1 MGTPSNESH
10 IILALQALENDPR
23 LSVRK
28 AAKLYNVSRTT
39 LTRRQNGKHSR
50 AEIIVKSRKLSN
62 LEERTIIQ
70 RVLKLESQGF
80 PVRIGGVEDMANLL
94 RRERDASPVGKNWAE
109 NFIRRQPELR
119 TQKTRSYDNQRALCE
134 DPEKIRAWFRLVANF
149 TAKFGIRVEDI
160 YNFDEAGFLMGILG
174 TTTVVTS
181 SDRTTK
187 PKLVQPGNREWV
199 TVIQG
204 INSQGWAVPP
214 FIVFKGKWHL
224 ASWYEKQNFP
234 AGWRIAISENG
245 WTTNEV
251 TLEWLK
257 HFEKFTRTKTV
268 GTYRLLVL
276 DGHESHHSADFEE
289 YCRTN
294 NILTLCMPAHSSH
307 LLQPLDIGCFGPLKK
322 AYSRQI
328 ENLVRTRIT
337 HVSKEA
343 FIPAFV
349 EAFKA
354 TITKK
359 NIQGGFRGAG
369 LVPYDPEIVISQL
382 DIRLSTPTPENSR
395 PATSHSWVSKTPQ
408 TTKDASSQTTLIKQ
422 RIIRHQSSSPTPILE
437 AMDLFAKGT
446 AKVMQENILLRTELE
461 RVQKANNELSR
472 RRRTKRQLI
481 QQGGTL
487 DLQDIQELETQA
499 DVQSQILKEEGQSR
513 GKKRQGESHNR
524 RCGGCGQAGHNK
536 RTCQGSRAA
545 SYDSEYVLW

>member
-187 PKLVQPGNREWV
+187 PKMVQPSNREWV

-257 HFEKFTRTKTV
+257 HFEKFTRTKIV

-354 TITKK
+354 TMTKK
-359 NIQGGFRGAG
+359 NIQGGFRGARACTIR
-369 LVPYDPEIVISQL
+369 PRDSDISA
-382 DIRLSTPTPENSR
+382 R
-395 PATSHSWVSKTPQ
+395 
-408 TTKDASSQTTLIKQ
+408 
-422 RIIRHQSSSPTPILE
+422 
-437 AMDLFAKGT
+437 
-446 AKVMQENILLRTELE
+446 
-461 RVQKANNELSR
+461 
-472 RRRTKRQLI
+472 
-481 QQGGTL
+481 
-487 DLQDIQELETQA
+487 
-499 DVQSQILKEEGQSR
+499 
-513 GKKRQGESHNR
+513 
-524 RCGGCGQAGHNK
+524 
-536 RTCQGSRAA
+536 
-545 SYDSEYVLW
+545 Y

>member
-134 DPEKIRAWFRLVANF
+134 DLEKIRAWFRLVANF

-545 SYDSEYVLW
+545 SYDSEYVL

>member
-545 SYDSEYVLW
+545 SYDSEYVL

>member
-1 MGTPSNESH
+1 M
-10 IILALQALENDPR
+10 
-23 LSVRK
+23 
-28 AAKLYNVSRTT
+28 
-39 LTRRQNGKHSR
+39 
-50 AEIIVKSRKLSN
+50 KSRKLSN
-62 LEERTIIQ
+62 LEEGTIVQ
-70 RVLKLESQGF
+70 RVFKLDSQGF
-80 PVRIGGVEDMANLL
+80 FVRISSVEDMANQL
-94 RRERDASPVGKNWAE
+94 RRERDASPVGKRWAI
-109 NFIRRQPELR
+109 NFIQRQPELKSR
-119 TQKTRSYDNQRALCE
+119 KTRSYDNQRALCE
-134 DPEKIRAWFRLVANF
+134 DPEKIQAWFKLVVNF
-149 TAKFGIRVEDI
+149 IAKFGIRVEDI
-160 YNFDEAGFLMGILG
+160 YNFDETGFLMGILG

-224 ASWYEKQNFP
+224 ASWYEKEYFP
-234 AGWRIAISENG
+234 DDWRIAVSENG

-251 TLEWLK
+251 TLKWLK
-257 HFEKFTRTKTV
+257 HFEKFTRPKTV

-276 DGHESHHSADFEE
+276 DGHESHHSAAFEE

-307 LLQPLDIGCFGPLKK
+307 LLQPLDVGCFGPLKK

-328 ENLVRTRIT
+328 ENLIRTQIT

-354 TITKK
+354 TMTKE

-369 LVPYDPEIVISQL
+369 LVPYDPEVVISQL
-382 DIRLSTPTPENSR
+382 DIRLFTPTPENSR

-408 TTKDASSQTTLIKQ
+408 TTKDASLQTTLIKQ
-422 RIIRHQSSSPTPILE
+422 RIVRHQSSFPTPILE

-446 AKVMQENILLRTELE
+446 AKVMQENILLRTELK

-487 DLQDIQELETQA
+487 DLQDIQELETQT
-499 DVQSQILKEEGQSR
+499 DVQGQILKEEGQSR
-513 GKKRQGESHNR
+513 GKKRQGESHDR
-524 RCGGCGQAGHNK
+524 RCRGCGQTGHNK
-536 RTCQGSRAA
+536 RTCHSGRAT
-545 SYDSEYVLW
+545 SYDSENVE

>member
-187 PKLVQPGNREWV
+187 PKLVQSSNREWV

-545 SYDSEYVLW
+545 SYDSEYVL

>member
-1 MGTPSNESH
+1 METASKESLM
-10 IILALQALENDPR
+10 ILALQALKNDPK

-28 AAKLYNVSRTT
+28 AAQIYRVSPTT
-39 LTRRQNGKHSR
+39 LTRRQKGKPSQ
-50 AEIIVKSRKLSN
+50 AETTVKSRKLSN
-62 LEERTIIQ
+62 LEEKTIVQ
-70 RVLKLESQGF
+70 RLLKLDSQGF
-80 PVRIGGVEDMANLL
+80 PVRIRGVEDMANLL

-109 NFIRRQPELR
+109 NFIRRQPELQ

-134 DPEKIRAWFRLVANF
+134 DPEKIQDWFRLVANF
-149 TAKFGIRVEDI
+149 IAKFGICVEDI
-160 YNFDEAGFLMGILG
+160 YNFDETGFLMGILG

-187 PKLVQPGNREWV
+187 PKLIQPGNREWV

-224 ASWYEKQNFP
+224 ASWYEKEYFP
-234 AGWRIAISENG
+234 DDWRIAVSENG

-257 HFEKFTRTKTV
+257 HFEKFTRLKTV

-276 DGHESHHSADFEE
+276 DGHESHHSAAFEE

-307 LLQPLDIGCFGPLKK
+307 LLQPLDVGCFGPLKK

-337 HVSKEA
+337 YVSKES

-354 TITKK
+354 TMTKE

-369 LVPYDPEIVISQL
+369 LVPYDPKVVISQL
-382 DIRLSTPTPENSR
+382 DIKLFTPTPESSR
-395 PATSHSWVSKTPQ
+395 PATSHSWVSRTPQ
-408 TTKDASSQTTLIKQ
+408 TTKHASSQTTLIKQ
-422 RIIRHQSSSPTPILE
+422 KIVRHHSSSPTPILE

-487 DLQDIQELETQA
+487 DLQDIQELETQT
-499 DVQSQILKEEGQSR
+499 DVQGQLLKEEGQSR
-513 GKKRQGESHNR
+513 GKKRQGESHDR
-524 RCGGCGQAGHNK
+524 RCGGCGKTGHNK
-536 RTCQGSRAA
+536 RTCRASRAA
-545 SYDSEYVLW
+545 SYGSGDVL